1 MASFVARSLLSFALL
16 SSGLVAAATVN
27 LDWNIT
33 WVTAN
38 PDGML
43 ERPVIGIN
51 GQWPPPLLNF
61 TKGDQVIANVYNAL
75 GNETTSIHFH
85 GFYQNGTNNMD
96 GPPGVVQCEIAPEST
111 FTYNF
116 TINQTG
122 TYWYHSHTKGQYPD
136 GLRQAL
142 IIQDPDSPYAGQY
155 DEELVI
161 SLSDWYHDQMPGLL
175 KQFISVANPTGAEP
189 VPNSALLNDTQNFTL
204 SVEPGKTYLIHL
216 ANIGAFAGQYFW
228 IEGHTMRI
236 VEVDGIWTEPAEAD
250 MIYVASAQRYA
261 VLLTT
266 KNDTSTNFAMVGSM
280 DTDLFDTIPSDL
292 NWNVT
297 GWLVYSDSA
306 DKPAA
311 ATIDEFD
318 PYDDFGLVPTD
329 GLELYEEA
337 DYTITLDLTM
347 DNLGDGAN
355 YAFFNGI
362 TYTKPKVPTIFSVL
376 TTGSAASNATVY
388 GTDTNPFVLN
398 HGDII
403 DIVLNNDDTGKHPF
417 HLHGHAFQV
426 IHRSDDDAGHYDAS
440 NHSAFPSVPARRDTV
455 LVRPSGNF
463 VIRFKADNPGVW
475 LFHCHIE
482 WHMDSGL
489 AATMIEAPLQLQSTL
504 QIPENHYQVCNAS
517 NTLTSGNAAGNTVD
531 FYDLSGENKSKAPLP
546 AGFTARGIVAL
557 VFSCI
562 AGFVGMAAIAWYGAA
577 PITT

>member
-1 MASFVARSLLSFALL
+1 MASFAARSLLSFALL
-16 SSGLVAAATVN
+16 SSGFVAAATVN

-116 TINQTG
+116 TINQSG

-175 KQFISVANPTGAEP
+175 KQFINVANPTGAEP

-562 AGFVGMAAIAWYGAA
+562 AGFVGMAAIAW
-577 PITT
+577 

>member
-116 TINQTG
+116 TINQSG

-175 KQFISVANPTGAEP
+175 KQFINVANPTGAEP

-562 AGFVGMAAIAWYGAA
+562 AGFVGMAAIAW
-577 PITT
+577 

>member
-1 MASFVARSLLSFALL
+1 MKFP
-16 SSGLVAAATVN
+16 AATVN

-61 TKGDQVIANVYNAL
+61 TKGDRVIANVYNAL

-96 GPPGVVQCEIAPEST
+96 GPPGVVQCEIPPEST

-116 TINQTG
+116 TINQSG

-142 IIQDPDSPYAGQY
+142 IIQDPESPYAGQY

-175 KQFISVANPTGAEP
+175 KQFINVANPTGAEP
-189 VPNSALLNDTQNFTL
+189 VPKSALMNDTQNFTL

-216 ANIGAFAGQYFW
+216 ANVGAFAGQYFW

-236 VEVDGIWTEPAEAD
+236 VEVDGIWTEPAEAE

-266 KNDTSTNFAMVGSM
+266 KNDTSANFAMMGSM

-297 GWLVYSDSA
+297 GWLVYNDAA
-306 DKPAA
+306 DKPTAA
-311 ATIDEFD
+311 IIDEFD

-362 TYTKPKVPTIFSVL
+362 TYTKPKVPTVFSVL

-417 HLHGHAFQV
+417 HLHGHAFQI
-426 IHRSDDDAGHYDAS
+426 IHRSDDDEGHYDAS

-489 AATMIEAPLQLQSTL
+489 AATMIEAPLELQRTL
-504 QIPENHYQVCNAS
+504 QISDNHYRVCNAS
-517 NTLTSGNAAGNTVD
+517 NTLTTGNAAGNTVD

-562 AGFVGMAAIAWYGAA
+562 AGFVGMGAIAWYGAA
-577 PITT
+577 PITN

>member
-1 MASFVARSLLSFALL
+1 MASFAARSLLSFALL
-16 SSGLVAAATVN
+16 SSGFVAAATVN

-61 TKGDQVIANVYNAL
+61 TKGDQVVANVYNAL

-116 TINQTG
+116 TINQSG

-175 KQFISVANPTGAEP
+175 KQFINVANPTGAEP

-376 TTGSAASNATVY
+376 TTGSAASNAMVY

-562 AGFVGMAAIAWYGAA
+562 AGFVGMAAIAW
-577 PITT
+577 